1 MLIMLMY
8 GSTAT
13 HPMSEKELLEILEV
27 SRRNNGKD
35 NVTGMLLYGGGNF
48 LQVLEGEEADVM
60 ALYQKIGR
68 DLRHHHVSMISNRT
82 VRERHFGDWQMGFVN
97 LDEINPAEI
106 PGYSEFLKTP
116 LDAREFFDNPGF
128 AHRFL
133 QVFKDITYN

>member
-1 MLIMLMY
+1 MINLIY
-8 GSTAT
+8 ASSAT
-13 HPMSEKELLEILEV
+13 HLMSNDELMDLLHT
-27 SRRNNGKD
+27 SHKNNAIMD
-35 NVTGMLLYGGGNF
+35 ITGILLYKDGNF

-82 VRERHFGDWQMGFVN
+82 VQERHFGDWQMGFVN